1 MQQVPSLP
9 STPIDI
15 DALERELTTH
25 PDRVFASTFVRNLR
39 EEFREVYA
47 GPEFSS
53 ESPNLISAYE
63 HPDTVSAYL
72 DKEIELGRISGP
84 YPTPPFPN
92 FQCYPLGVVQKKTPG
107 KWRSFLH
114 LSYPPGESVNDFI
127 DKDTSSLQYVTIERV
142 IHHIKRLGPGCLLSK
157 VDIEAPFRITPVH
170 PSDWHLLG
178 MKWNGQ

>member
-1 MQQVPSLP
+1 MQQVSYLP

-25 PDRVFASTFVRNLR
+25 PDPVFASTLVRNLR
-39 EEFREVYA
+39 EGFHMGYA

-63 HPDTVSAYL
+63 HPDIVSAYL
-72 DKEIELGRISGP
+72 DKEIELEQISGP

-92 FQCYPLGVVQKKTPG
+92 FRCNPLGVVPKKTPG
-107 KWRSFLH
+107 KWRSILH

-127 DKDTSSLQYVTIERV
+127 DKDTYSLQYVTI
-142 IHHIKRLGPGCLLSK
+142 
-157 VDIEAPFRITPVH
+157 D
-170 PSDWHLLG
+170 
-178 MKWNGQ
+178 